1 MKKSYKNII
10 ILVLSFILL
19 GLIYLTYEDIDYNVE
34 GELEINYIDVGQ
46 GNGVLIRQGDKSL
59 IIDGGNRSNSRYF
72 YNYIDKKNIG
82 KIDYLIASHYD
93 EDHIAGLV
101 GILENKKVDKVLCPD
116 YKKDTKIYK
125 SFMKALKNSNAKV
138 INPKAYDEFT
148 LNEARVK
155 ILWPKEYKEGTDNDN
170 SIVVKVNFGKN
181 SFLFPADAG
190 KSVEDELIYSGH
202 SLRSDVLM
210 LGHHGSKY
218 SSSNEF
224 LKEVRPKLAIISVGE
239 NNRYKHPAKRVIK
252 SLDDMGIKYLR
263 TDQDGDIVLRSD
275 GEKIKIS
282 TNKENKKWE

>member
-10 ILVLSFILL
+10 ILVLSSILIS
-19 GLIYLTYEDIDYNVE
+19 LIYFTYKNEDSNVE

-72 YNYIDKKNIG
+72 YNYIDKKNTG
-82 KIDYLIASHYD
+82 KIDYIIASHYD

-101 GILENKKVDKVLCPD
+101 GILENKKVNRVLCPD

-125 SFMKALKNSNAKV
+125 SFMNSLKNSNAKA
-138 INPKAYDEFT
+138 INPKMGDEFN
-148 LNEARVK
+148 LNEAKVK

-190 KSVEDELIYSGH
+190 KSVEDELIYSGY
-202 SLRSDVLM
+202 SLKSDVLM

-239 NNRYKHPAKRVIK
+239 NNRYKHPSNKLIK
-252 SLDDMGIKYLR
+252 SLDGMRIKYLR

-282 TNKENKKWE
+282 TNKENK